1 MRNTFTYSNQN
12 FNLKNLLSYSKKF
25 SYSSILLSNKIED
38 KYSQYQTVVCLGS
51 KKTLSSEKKSFSKLR
66 NFHNKYKDW
75 MFGFLSYDLKNEIE
89 NLNSENKDNFHVPNI
104 FFFIP
109 QTILFISNNELKVE
123 TFLSKNEIDKI
134 IDDIKN
140 EIDFDEKDNS
150 VELQFTEDKENYIQ
164 KIRKIKE
171 HIQQGDI
178 YEMNYCQELYSQ
190 GAEINPEKVFLEL
203 NKSSKAPFSAY
214 FKYKD
219 KYLLCSSPE
228 RFLQKSG
235 NRIISQ
241 PIKGTRKRGIDLDE
255 DRFLFNELKNSEKD
269 KSENVM
275 ITDLVRNDLSKTAQ
289 KSSVKVEELFG
300 VYSFERVHQ
309 MITTIS
315 SIIDKKYDFIDLIE
329 SCFPMGSMTGAP
341 KLKAMQLIEE
351 YETTKRS
358 IYSGAFGY
366 ISPYQDFDFN
376 VVIRSVLYDRLSS
389 YISVLVGGA
398 ITINSD
404 EEQEYEE
411 CLIKAQAL
419 INVLKNER

>member
-1 MRNTFTYSNQN
+1 MRNTFTYSNQF
-12 FNLKNLLSYSKKF
+12 FNLKNLLSYSKTF
-25 SYSSILLSNKIED
+25 TYSSILLSNKIED

-51 KKTLSSEKKSFSKLR
+51 KKTISSDKNSLNKLR
-66 NFHNKYKDW
+66 TFHNKYKDW

-171 HIQQGDI
+171 HIQRGDI

-190 GAEINPEKVFLEL
+190 GTEINPEKVFLEL

-228 RFLQKSG
+228 RFLQKSR

-289 KSSVKVEELFG
+289 KASVKVEELFG

-376 VVIRSVLYDRLSS
+376 VVIRSILYDRLSS

>member
-1 MRNTFTYSNQN
+1 MRNTFTYSNQF
-12 FNLKNLLSYSKKF
+12 FNLKNLLSYSKTF
-25 SYSSILLSNKIED
+25 TYSSILISNKIED

-51 KKTLSSEKKSFSKLR
+51 KKTIASDKNSLKKLR
-66 NFHNKYKDW
+66 SFHDKYKDW

-150 VELQFTEDKENYIQ
+150 IELQFTEDKESYIQ

-171 HIQQGDI
+171 HIQRGDI

-190 GAEINPEKVFLEL
+190 GIEINPEKVFLEL
-203 NKSSKAPFSAY
+203 NKSSKSPFSAY

-241 PIKGTRKRGIDLDE
+241 PIKGTRKRGIDLEE

-275 ITDLVRNDLSKTAQ
+275 ITDLVRNDLSKTAK

-329 SCFPMGSMTGAP
+329 SCFPMGSMDNYRYV
-341 KLKAMQLIEE
+341 M
-351 YETTKRS
+351 
-358 IYSGAFGY
+358 
-366 ISPYQDFDFN
+366 
-376 VVIRSVLYDRLSS
+376 
-389 YISVLVGGA
+389 VGMA
-398 ITINSD
+398 NARR
-404 EEQEYEE
+404 
-411 CLIKAQAL
+411 C
-419 INVLKNER
+419 